1 MTKRSISYKFISGDG
16 HVTEPG
22 NLWVERMDARFRE
35 RAPRVVSGAELVQQQ
50 SIMHTPSS
58 SLMTDHLSLDARRSD
73 FFLIDGLLPVD
84 FIDMIA
90 TMANEKAEHVAI
102 QGRGHNRASDS
113 RAGAMDPHARLA
125 DQDLDNIRA
134 EVLYPNYA
142 MYMFGTPDLEY
153 RRECFRVY
161 NDWLAEYCSVAPN
174 RLVGV
179 APLPLGGPIQWAVD
193 EAQRARKLGLRSV
206 LLPAG
211 GPDRPWFDP
220 YYIPLWEVLSDLEMP
235 VGFHNSAT
243 EQFLRPGGSNAPSLG
258 PYGIVDIKIGD
269 QIRSLAAL
277 IGSAV
282 PAKYPKLRF
291 VVAEGGIG
299 WVAAVLRLMD
309 HWWEDHR
316 HWLEP
321 KLDEPPSFYHKRQF
335 YNSFEDDRAGLLT
348 RGLLNVEHLMW
359 GSDYPHTEGTFPNSV
374 DRVSKDFD
382 GIPAGTARKILAGNA
397 AKLYGID

>member
-1 MTKRSISYKFISGDG
+1 MSKQSIPYKFISADG

-35 RAPRVVSGAELVQQQ
+35 RAPRVISGADLPSLRSKMQ
-50 SIMHTPSS
+50 TPGGETSS
-58 SLMTDHLSLDARRSD
+58 AHLSLDAQQSD
-73 FFLIDGLLPVD
+73 FFVIDGLVPVD

-90 TMANEKAEHVAI
+90 TMANEKAGHSPI
-102 QGRGHNRASDS
+102 QGRGHNRASEA
-113 RAGAMDPHARLA
+113 RIGALDPHARLA
-125 DQDLDNIRA
+125 DQDLDNVRA
-134 EVLYPNYA
+134 EILYPNYA
-142 MYMFGTPDLEY
+142 MYMFGAPDLEY

-161 NDWLAEYCSVAPN
+161 NDWLAEYCSVAPD
-174 RLVGV
+174 RFAGV
-179 APLPLGGPIQWAVD
+179 APLPLGGPIQWAVA

-211 GPDRPWFDP
+211 GPDRPWSDP
-220 YYIPLWEVLSDLEMP
+220 YYVPLWEALSDLEIP

-243 EQFLRPGGSNAPSLG
+243 EQFLRPGRSSAAASLG

-269 QIRSLAAL
+269 HLRSLASL

-282 PAKYPKLRF
+282 PAKYPQLRF

-299 WVAAVLRLMD
+299 WVAAALRLMD

-321 KLDEPPSFYHKRQF
+321 KLVEPPSFYHKRQF

-348 RGLLNVEHLMW
+348 RGLLNVDHLMW
-359 GSDYPHTEGTFPNSV
+359 GSDYPHTEGTFPNSL
-374 DRVSKDFD
+374 DRVSKDFA
-382 GIPAGTARKILAGNA
+382 GIPAGVARKILADNA
-397 AKLYGID
+397 VKLYGI

>member
-1 MTKRSISYKFISGDG
+1 MSKQPISYKFVSGDG

-22 NLWVERMDARFRE
+22 NLWVERMDARFRD
-35 RAPRVVSGAELVQQQ
+35 RAPQVMSGADLSSRHQA
-50 SIMHTPSS
+50 MHTPNGS
-58 SLMTDHLSLDARRSD
+58 TVTAWLSLDAQHSD
-73 FFLIDGLLPVD
+73 FFVIDGLLPVD

-90 TMANEKAEHVAI
+90 TMANEKAGHTTIE
-102 QGRGHNRASDS
+102 GRGHNRASEA
-113 RAGAMDPHARLA
+113 RIGAMDPNARLA
-125 DQDLDNIRA
+125 DQDIDNLRA

-142 MYMFGTPDLEY
+142 MYMFGAPDLEY

-161 NDWLAEYCSVAPN
+161 NDWLAEYCSVAPD
-174 RLVGV
+174 RFVGV
-179 APLPLGGPIQWAVD
+179 APLPIGGPIEWAVA
-193 EAQRARKLGLRSV
+193 EAQRARKLGLKSV

-211 GPDRPWFDP
+211 GPDRPWSDP
-220 YYIPLWEVLSDLEMP
+220 YYVPLWEALSDLEMP

-243 EQFLRPGGSNAPSLG
+243 EQFLRPGGSNAASLG

-309 HWWEDHR
+309 HWWEDHH

-348 RGLLNVEHLMW
+348 RNLLNVDHLMW

-374 DRVSKDFD
+374 NRVLKDFAGVPD
-382 GIPAGTARKILAGNA
+382 GMARKILADNA
-397 AKLYGID
+397 AKLYGL

>member
-1 MTKRSISYKFISGDG
+1 VSNSAISYKFVSADG

-22 NLWVERMDARFRE
+22 NLWLERMDARFRD
-35 RAPRVVSGAELVQQQ
+35 RAPRVISGPELQ
-50 SIMHTPSS
+50 SQHKNMHIPGGETISA
-58 SLMTDHLSLDARRSD
+58 HLSLDARGSD
-73 FFLIDGLLPVD
+73 FFVIDGLIPVD

-90 TMANEKAEHVAI
+90 TMANEKAGHTPI
-102 QGRGHNRASDS
+102 QGRGHNLASDS
-113 RAGAMDPHARLA
+113 RIGAMDPQARLT
-125 DQDLDNIRA
+125 DQDLDNLRA

-142 MYMFGTPDLEY
+142 MYMFGAPDLEY

-161 NDWLAEYCSVAPN
+161 NDWLAEYCSVASD
-174 RLVGV
+174 RLAGV
-179 APLPLGGPIQWAVD
+179 APLPLGGPIEWAVS
-193 EAQRARKLGLRSV
+193 EAERARKLGLKSV

-211 GPDRPWFDP
+211 GPDRPWWDP
-220 YYIPLWEVLSDLEMP
+220 YYIPLWEALSDLDMP
-235 VGFHNSAT
+235 VAFHNSAT
-243 EQFLRPGGSNAPSLG
+243 EQFLRPGGSNAPMIG

-269 QIRSLAAL
+269 QLRSLAAL

-282 PAKYPKLRF
+282 PAKFPKLRF

-321 KLDEPPSFYHKRQF
+321 KLEQPPSFYHRRQF

-348 RGLLNVEHLMW
+348 RDLLNTEHLMW

-374 DRVSKDFD
+374 DRVSRDF
-382 GIPAGTARKILAGNA
+382 AGVPPDIARKILADNA
-397 AKLYGID
+397 GQLYGF

>member
-1 MTKRSISYKFISGDG
+1 MDQALVGYKFVSGDG

-22 NLWVERMDARFRE
+22 NLWVERMDRRFRD
-35 RAPRVVSGAELVQQQ
+35 RAPRVMSGTEL
-50 SIMHTPSS
+50 HTEPGTRTSG
-58 SLMTDHLSLDARRSD
+58 MSLDTTNSD
-73 FFLIDGLLPVD
+73 FFVIDGLLPVD

-90 TMANEKAEHVAI
+90 TMANEKAEHSAI
-102 QGRGHNRASDS
+102 AGRGHNRASDS
-113 RAGAMDPHARLA
+113 RIGATDPHARLA
-125 DQDLDNIRA
+125 DQDLDNLRA

-161 NDWLAEYCSVAPN
+161 NDWLAEYCSVAPD
-174 RLVGV
+174 RFLGV
-179 APLPLGGPIQWAVD
+179 APLPLGGPIEWAVT

-211 GPDRPWFDP
+211 GPDRPWGDP
-220 YYIPLWEVLSDLEMP
+220 YYTPLWQVLSDLEIP

-243 EQFLRPGGSNAPSLG
+243 EQFLRPGATVSGANLG
-258 PYGIVDIKIGD
+258 PFGIVDIKIGD
-269 QIRSLAAL
+269 QIRSLASL

-282 PAKYPKLRF
+282 PAKFPKLRF
-291 VVAEGGIG
+291 VIAEGGIG

-309 HWWEDHR
+309 HWWEDHH

-321 KLDEPPSFYHKRQF
+321 NIDETPSFYHNRQF

-348 RGLLNVEHLMW
+348 RDLLNIDHLMW

-374 DRVSKDFD
+374 DRVSKDFA
-382 GIPAGTARKILAGNA
+382 GVPAEVARKILANNA
-397 AKLYGID
+397 SDLYGI

>member
-1 MTKRSISYKFISGDG
+1 MGEQLISYKFVSGDG

-22 NLWVERMDARFRE
+22 NLWVERMDLRFRD
-35 RAPRVVSGAELVQQQ
+35 RAPRVIPGAELAAQHKA
-50 SIMHTPSS
+50 MHTPDGSTSS
-58 SLMTDHLSLDARRSD
+58 AALSLNAQQSD
-73 FFLIDGLLPVD
+73 FFVIDGLLPVD

-90 TMANEKAEHVAI
+90 TMANEKADRSPI
-102 QGRGHNRASDS
+102 GGRGHNRASDS
-113 RAGAMDPHARLA
+113 RIGAMDPHARLA
-125 DQDLDNIRA
+125 DQDLDNLRA

-161 NDWLAEYCSVAPN
+161 NDWLSEYCSVAPK
-174 RLVGV
+174 RFVGV
-179 APLPLGGPIQWAVD
+179 APLPLGGPIEWAVN
-193 EAQRARKLGLRSV
+193 EAQRARKLGLSSV

-211 GPDRPWFDP
+211 GPDRPWSDP
-220 YYIPLWEVLSDLEMP
+220 YYIPLWEALSDLEMP

-243 EQFLRPGGSNAPSLG
+243 EQFLRPGGSNAASLG
-258 PYGIVDIKIGD
+258 AYGIVDIKIGD

-277 IGSAV
+277 IGSGV
-282 PAKYPKLRF
+282 PASYPKLRF

-309 HWWEDHR
+309 HWWEDHH
-316 HWLEP
+316 HWLQP

-348 RGLLNVEHLMW
+348 RDLLNVDHLMW

-374 DRVSKDFD
+374 DRVSKDFA
-382 GIPAGTARKILAGNA
+382 GVPAGIARKILADNA
-397 AKLYGID
+397 GRLYGI